1 VTTVTAVIVSF
12 GAQPWIERCV
22 DAVLASTGVDVD
34 VVIVD
39 NGDTSGAIKKL
50 AGRCRVGVLSPGRN
64 TGFAA
69 GCNAGVAAASGEV
82 VALINPDVIVEP
94 DALASLAAV
103 ASEPVVGLATSSVRL
118 ADAPALMNSAGN
130 PVHYLGLAWAGG
142 HGETADR
149 YDKRRTVASASGAC
163 CAMRR
168 SLWMSLGGFETAYFA
183 YHEDVE
189 MSLRCWQ
196 RGLEVVYV
204 PDAVAVHHYEFARNK
219 LKSELLERN
228 RWLTLLTVY
237 SSRTLWL
244 LAPALAGMELA
255 VLADAAVRGW
265 LPAKVAGYRWLLRNR
280 ALVSRRRAQ
289 LQAERSRPDRDL
301 VPVLAARFEPTNVDA
316 PPGLPM
322 LNAVLAAYWAV
333 VRRFV

>member
-1 VTTVTAVIVSF
+1 MTTVTVVIVSF
-12 GAQPWIERCV
+12 GAQPWLERCV
-22 DAVLASTGVDVD
+22 DAVLASTGIDVD

-39 NGDTSGAIKKL
+39 NGDTSGAINRL

-69 GCNAGVAAASGEV
+69 GCNAGVAAASGEI
-82 VALINPDVIVEP
+82 VALVNPDVIVER
-94 DALASLAAV
+94 DTLANLAAV
-103 ASEPVVGLATSSVRL
+103 ASEPIVGLATSSLRL
-118 ADAPALMNSAGN
+118 ADAPGLMNSAGN
-130 PVHYLGLAWAGG
+130 PVHYVGLAWAGG
-142 HGETADR
+142 HGEPADR

-163 CAMRR
+163 CALRR
-168 SLWMSLGGFETAYFA
+168 SLWSSLGGFETAYFA

-204 PDAVAVHHYEFARNK
+204 PDAVARHHYEFARNK

-228 RWLTLLTVY
+228 RWLTVLTVY
-237 SSRTLWL
+237 SGRTLWL

-255 VLADAAVRGW
+255 VLAGAAVQGW
-265 LPAKVAGYRWLLRNR
+265 LPAKLVGYRWLLHNQG
-280 ALVSRRRAQ
+280 LVRRRRAQ
-289 LQAERSRPDRDL
+289 LQAERTRPDRDL
-301 VPVLAARFEPTNVDA
+301 VPVLAARFEPTNVDSL
-316 PPGLPM
+316 PGLSV

>member
-1 VTTVTAVIVSF
+1 MTTVTAVIVSF
-12 GAQPWIERCV
+12 GAQPWLERCV
-22 DAVLASTGVDVD
+22 DAVLASTGVEVD

-39 NGDTSGAIKKL
+39 NGDTSGAIKRL
-50 AGRCRVGVLSPGRN
+50 AGRCRVRVLSPGRN

-69 GCNAGVAAASGEV
+69 GCNAGVATASGEI
-82 VALINPDVIVEP
+82 VALVNPDVIVER

-103 ASEPVVGLATSSVRL
+103 ASEPIVGLATSSLRL
-118 ADAPALMNSAGN
+118 ADAPGLMNSAGN

-142 HGETADR
+142 HGEPADQ

-163 CAMRR
+163 CALRR
-168 SLWMSLGGFETAYFA
+168 SLWSSLGGFETAYFA

-204 PDAVAVHHYEFARNK
+204 PDAVARHHYEFSRNK
-219 LKSELLERN
+219 CKSELLERN

-237 SSRTLWL
+237 SGRTLWL
-244 LAPALAGMELA
+244 LAPALAGMELT
-255 VLADAAVRGW
+255 VLAGAAVQGW
-265 LPAKVAGYRWLLRNR
+265 LPAKLVGYRWLLRNQG
-280 ALVSRRRAQ
+280 LVRRRRAQ
-289 LQAERSRPDRDL
+289 LQAERIRPDRDF
-301 VPVLAARFEPTNVDA
+301 VPVLAARFEPTNVEGL
-316 PPGLPM
+316 PGLSV

>member
-1 VTTVTAVIVSF
+1 MTTVTAIIVSF
-12 GAQPWIERCV
+12 GAQPWLERCI
-22 DAVLASTGVDVD
+22 DAVLASTGVEVD

-39 NGDTSGAIKKL
+39 NGDTSGAVARL
-50 AGRCRVGVLSPGRN
+50 AHRCRVGVLSPSRN
-64 TGFAA
+64 LGFAA
-69 GCNAGVAAASGEV
+69 GCNAGVAAASGEI

-94 DALASLAAV
+94 DAVANLAAV
-103 ASEPVVGLATSSVRL
+103 AGEPIVGIATSSLRL
-118 ADAPALMNSAGN
+118 ADAPGLMNSAGN

-142 HGETADR
+142 HGEPADNF
-149 YDKRRTVASASGAC
+149 DKRRAVASASGAC
-163 CAMRR
+163 CAVRR
-168 SLWMSLGGFETAYFA
+168 SLWSSLGGFEPAYFA

-189 MSLRCWQ
+189 LSLRCWQ

-204 PDAVAVHHYEFARNK
+204 PDAVARHHYEFGRNK

-228 RWLTLLTVY
+228 RWLTLLTVF

-255 VLADAAVRGW
+255 VLAGAAAQGW
-265 LPAKVAGYRWLLRNR
+265 LPAKLAGYRWLLRHR
-280 ALVSRRRAQ
+280 ALVRCRRAQ

-301 VPVLAARFEPTNVDA
+301 VLLLAARFEPTNVDA
-316 PPGLPM
+316 PRGLSA
-322 LNAVLAAYWAV
+322 LNAVLSAYWTA